1 MYQAARRSLGIILQ
15 HAGFLNGILSDR
27 HQPNL
32 LSRYG
37 GRADDGSRGGL
48 IEKEAGLLQDCVH
61 KEVRTLNSL
70 CDLQKQSLEVA
81 SFAVNE
87 NLQVV
92 NAVIAKLRYLPSSE
106 FLIGWIKGFT
116 DRISAVEILLR

>member
-1 MYQAARRSLGIILQ
+1 
-15 HAGFLNGILSDR
+15 
-27 HQPNL
+27 
-32 LSRYG
+32 
-37 GRADDGSRGGL
+37 
-48 IEKEAGLLQDCVH
+48 
-61 KEVRTLNSL
+61 LNSL

-81 SFAVNE
+81 SFAVDE

-116 DRISAVEILLR
+116 DPISAVEILLR

>member
-37 GRADDGSRGGL
+37 SRADDGSRGGL
-48 IEKEAGLLQDCVH
+48 IEKETGLLQDWVH

-81 SFAVNE
+81 SFAVDE
-87 NLQVV
+87 NLV
-92 NAVIAKLRYLPSSE
+92 NAVNGTLPG
-106 FLIGWIKGFT
+106 LHKITNLKHK
-116 DRISAVEILLR
+116 SAT